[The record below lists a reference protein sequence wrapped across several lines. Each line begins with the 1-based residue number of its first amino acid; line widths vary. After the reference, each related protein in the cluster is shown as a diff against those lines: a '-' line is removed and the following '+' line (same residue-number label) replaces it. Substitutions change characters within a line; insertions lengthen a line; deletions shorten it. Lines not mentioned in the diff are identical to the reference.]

1 MHYRAKLAIFAD
13 ITIIGGH
20 ISSFLTKKK
29 MSVWYF
35 LLMLIPIVNIFVVVK
50 FSLQL
55 KENVPKDSETAQK
68 RG

>member
-1 MHYRAKLAIFAD
+1 MHYRAKLVKFAE
-13 ITIIGGH
+13 ISIIPSH

>member
-1 MHYRAKLAIFAD
+1 
-13 ITIIGGH
+13 
-20 ISSFLTKKK
+20 
-29 MSVWYF
+29 
-35 LLMLIPIVNIFVVVK
+35 MLIPIVNIFVVVK

>member
-1 MHYRAKLAIFAD
+1 MHYRAKLVIFAD